1 MIAKFVITSARSLLF
16 NLGDAFVVIRF
27 LQTVYTIF
35 FLRKYVLCVKKTQKS
50 VTEIDEMKKY
60 MNI

>member
-27 LQTVYTIF
+27 LQTVYTSF
-35 FLRKYVLCVKKTQKS
+35 FSVNMFYVIKKTQKS